1 MKRSSSWL
9 QNGCLITVPVLRL
22 GTHPEME
29 RPAMR
34 EQINALY
41 FRCDHEH
48 PRRDLVRPSSAI
60 PMVCQFPRLGRQFT
74 AFEASIPDGERFFQ
88 EFLSWCSRLRAMF
101 HVCGP
106 D

>member
-9 QNGCLITVPVLRL
+9 QNGCLITMPVLRL

-41 FRCDHEH
+41 FWCDHEH
-48 PRRDLVRPSSAI
+48 PRLTSGASVFPNTNGLSVPAMRKAI
-60 PMVCQFPRLGRQFT
+60 YNF
-74 AFEASIPDGERFFQ
+74 
-88 EFLSWCSRLRAMF
+88 
-101 HVCGP
+101 
-106 D
+106 